1 MDMYAVI
8 RTGGKQHRVSEGEL
22 LTVEKLDGGKGDSV
36 VFDCVLM
43 VAREG
48 EVRVGKPVVEGAKVV
63 GEIVSQTKGPKIYVF
78 KRKRRKGFHKK
89 TGHRQQL
96 TQMRIKEIS
105 V

>member
-1 MDMYAVI
+1 MYAVI
-8 RTGGKQHRVSEGEL
+8 KTGGKQHRVSEGEL

-36 VFDCVLM
+36 VFDNVLM
-43 VAREG
+43 VAKEG
-48 EVRVGKPVVEGAKVV
+48 EIRVGTPVVEGAKVV
-63 GEIVSQTKGPKIYVF
+63 GEIVAQTKGPKIYVF

-105 V
+105 L

>member
-8 RTGGKQHRVSEGEL
+8 KTGGKQHRVSEGEL

-36 VFDCVLM
+36 VFDNVLM
-43 VAREG
+43 VAKEG
-48 EVRVGKPVVEGAKVV
+48 EIRVGTPVLEGAKVV
-63 GEIVSQTKGPKIYVF
+63 GEIVAQTKGPKIYVF

-96 TQMRIKEIS
+96 TRMRIKEIS
-105 V
+105 L